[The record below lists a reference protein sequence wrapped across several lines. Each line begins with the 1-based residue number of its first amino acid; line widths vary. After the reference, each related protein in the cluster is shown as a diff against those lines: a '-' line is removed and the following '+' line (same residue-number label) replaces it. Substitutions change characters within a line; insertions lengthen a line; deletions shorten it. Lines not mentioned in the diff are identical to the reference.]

1 MKYIITI
8 TTFFIYNM
16 LWLGLVSSQGVNA
29 QCEFTIGTVNEN
41 SAFTQMFIL
50 ADDNGV
56 IIDIIN
62 GSNGTFTTPS
72 VGSYNV
78 HALNYDP
85 NDPPDPFPVIG
96 GTIVDVGTVSGCF
109 NGNLASDI
117 KPLECLCDAA
127 TTSVSYNP
135 QPGFSV
141 TYVLAD
147 ATGLILAVNTTGVFV
162 AADGLADDTFIH
174 ALHYDTANPPDPLPT
189 VGINVADVG
198 INDIG
203 CFNSEFVTNPLC
215 IALSPAPVDAPVDI
229 IRVCEGNA
237 LFASLDG
244 ATPMDG
250 TGLTFVWY
258 LNGNVVATID
268 GSPYYSPQTPGDY
281 TVQIFSN
288 IDCSTYTGT
297 GAFDVTEIIDCTDC
311 N

>member
-1 MKYIITI
+1 MKYIK
-8 TTFFIYNM
+8 TFFILNM
-16 LWLGLVSSQGVNA
+16 LWLGIFSSQSINA
-29 QCEFTIGTVNEN
+29 QCDFTISTVNEN
-41 SAFTQMFIL
+41 TAFTQILIL
-50 ADDNGV
+50 ADSDGV
-56 IIDIIN
+56 IIEIIN
-62 GSNGTFTTPS
+62 ANNGTFTTAI
-72 VGSYNV
+72 GSYNV

-85 NDPPDPFPVIG
+85 NDPPVPFPTIG
-96 GTIVDVGTVSGCF
+96 DTIENTGSTSGCF
-109 NGNLASDI
+109 NDNLVSDI

-127 TTSVSYNP
+127 TTTATYNP
-135 QPGFSV
+135 QPGFTV
-141 TYVLAD
+141 IYVLAD
-147 ATGLILAVNTTGVFV
+147 ASGLILAVNTTGVFV

-174 ALHYDTANPPDPLPT
+174 ALHYDTANPPSPLPT
-189 VGINVADVG
+189 VGINVSDVG
-198 INDIG
+198 TDDLG

-215 IALSPAPVDAPVDI
+215 IALSPAPADSPVEI

-268 GSPYYSPQTPGDY
+268 GSPFYSPDEPGDY
-281 TVQIFSN
+281 TVQVFSN
-288 IDCSTYTGT
+288 IDCATYTGT